1 MKMHQFAFVQ
11 KMPHTYAHCITPY
24 PLNVQLMLRGGKVNM
39 SMAPNHILLCAYPVG
54 NSRKT
59 APD

>member
-1 MKMHQFAFVQ
+1 
-11 KMPHTYAHCITPY
+11 MPTALPPTPY
-24 PLNVQLMLRGGKVNM
+24 PLNVQLTLRGGNVNM

-54 NSRKT
+54 NLRKT